1 MIKKHLVGVIVILKF
16 HVKKKK
22 KQGLS
27 SVPSFISKNEILI
40 FSKVCDRTPT
50 DGSFATV
57 LI

>member
-22 KQGLS
+22 QGLS
-27 SVPSFISKNEILI
+27 SVSSFISKNEILI